1 MQQWHKYF
9 KHFIIMNLNLKLHN
23 FIILLSLLVVYS
35 CFDNDTSHLSNNK
48 LYFNGQIN
56 SSKLLTKQL
65 NSSWEENDAIGVF
78 MIQNETLI
86 NEETNKKFITSGD
99 GNFFNDGEDNE
110 MHYPN
115 NSTVDFIAYYPYSDQ
130 LLTDYIY
137 PINVTDQSNPSNID
151 FLYSDNAK
159 QHSVGNIPYLN
170 FHHILSKLKVI
181 VKAGKEV
188 ESLSNLKLSISNVNT
203 LATYNLLSK
212 DFTINTNNAEQITF
226 NNISH
231 TEKQI
236 IAEAILLPSDKRD
249 RELIFKLNVNNEVKM
264 FRWNM
269 SHMEFKSGYQNTISF
284 ILDNEEDNNLQF
296 EGNTINP
303 WEDGEGEENTIDLNA
318 KGTNSNPYTTTQ
330 ASNKIG
336 EKNKWVKGYLIL
348 FNEDNNNNILVLS
361 NQKKISS
368 SSTEIILDL
377 THSPIAEYLNTD
389 ILPELIEQ
397 EISLEGDIIKNTNN
411 NLTLNNIKDIKG
423 GQKLLFSESFGEE
436 KVETSNMLLVDYQN
450 FDMKDVQY
458 WATPKNSIY
467 IRSTTGFDNHAWLR
481 SGTSKM
487 TINNLN
493 ISETDSLILKYKITS
508 FFKDET
514 GKSNI
519 NILKVEVDNTKLEI
533 PDMELNKSNANQ
545 NYHLV
550 KLILPN
556 KKINRIAFSTDQET
570 NLNGFRIDDIQII
583 ATK

>member
-1 MQQWHKYF
+1 
-9 KHFIIMNLNLKLHN
+9 MNLNLKLHN
-23 FIILLSLLVVYS
+23 FIILLSFLAIYS
-35 CFDNDTSHLSNNK
+35 CSDNETSHLSNNK

-56 SSKLLTKQL
+56 SNKLLTKQI
-65 NSSWEENDAIGVF
+65 NSSWETNDAIGVF
-78 MIQNETLI
+78 MMQSGTLI
-86 NEETNKKFITSGD
+86 NEETNKKFITTGD

-110 MHYPN
+110 MRYPN
-115 NSTVDFIAYYPYSDQ
+115 NSTVDFIAYYPYSNR
-130 LLTDYIY
+130 LLTEYIY
-137 PINVTDQSNPSNID
+137 PIDITDQSKPSNID

-170 FHHILSKLKVI
+170 FQHILSKLRVI

-226 NNISH
+226 NNISN

-236 IAEAILLPSDKRD
+236 IAEAILIPSDKRD
-249 RELIFKLNVNNEVKM
+249 RELIFNLSVNNEVKI

-303 WEDGEGEENTIDLNA
+303 WEDGEDEENTIDLNA
-318 KGTNSNPYTTTQ
+318 KGTYSNPYTTTQ
-330 ASNKIG
+330 ASKKIG
-336 EKNKWVKGYLIL
+336 EKNKWVKGYLIQ
-348 FNEDNNNNILVLS
+348 FNEDNNILVLS

-368 SSTEIILDL
+368 LSTEIILDL

-423 GQKLLFSESFGEE
+423 GQKLLFSESFGKE
-436 KVETSNMLLVDYQN
+436 KVEAPNMLLVDYQN

-467 IRSTTGFDNHAWLR
+467 VRSTAGFDNHVWLK
-481 SGTSKM
+481 SGTTKM

-493 ISETDSLILKYKITS
+493 INEKEILILKYKTTS

-514 GKSNI
+514 EKSNI
-519 NILKVEVDNTKLEI
+519 NNLKVEVDNSKLEI
-533 PDMELNKSNANQ
+533 PDIELNKSNANQ

-550 KLILPN
+550 KLILPYN
-556 KKINRIAFSTDQET
+556 KVNRITFSTDLET